1 MIYQK
6 MENQKKISFDLKK
19 TKYMTVKIGR
29 EEEVI
34 NEIVKTGRIQ
44 RTDMYKHL
52 GIATSTDGHLTEHIK
67 EINSTCDI
75 INREISAIG
84 AKIQVEKQEVRVRLK
99 LFETC

>member
-1 MIYQK
+1 

-52 GIATSTDGHLTEHIK
+52 GIATSTDGHLIEHIK
-67 EINSTCDI
+67 EIST
-75 INREISAIG
+75 
-84 AKIQVEKQEVRVRLK
+84 VHV
-99 LFETC
+99 T